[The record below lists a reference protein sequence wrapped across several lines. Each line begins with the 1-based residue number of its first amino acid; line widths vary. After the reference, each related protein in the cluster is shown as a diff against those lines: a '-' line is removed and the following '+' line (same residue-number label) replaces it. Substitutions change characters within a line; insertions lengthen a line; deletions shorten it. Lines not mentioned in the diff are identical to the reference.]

1 MYEMHIAMT
10 EWHFIFNKKK
20 CRKKR
25 KKCRKKEKKCRKN
38 KL

>member
-20 CRKKR
+20 SKKR
-25 KKCRKKEKKCRKN
+25 KKMSKKQIMSPK
-38 KL
+38 